1 MHLIAK
7 IAATLA
13 IGLLLAEA
21 RADILWGYGPDA
33 ERDRIQLHDSPCTI
47 AIAGTE
53 RIPFVPVNGR
63 KANHATMTRDDGPSF
78 VGCWAL
84 MMMNDVP
91 HVILKWSDGDNGH
104 LLLANFHRPKQ

>member
-1 MHLIAK
+1 
-7 IAATLA
+7 
-13 IGLLLAEA
+13 
-21 RADILWGYGPDA
+21 
-33 ERDRIQLHDSPCTI
+33 
-47 AIAGTE
+47 
-53 RIPFVPVNGR
+53 
-63 KANHATMTRDDGPSF
+63 MTRDDGPSF